1 MVALFRRWSDIIWLS
16 IIKFEIIRFEIV
28 DAFMAFDLA

>member
-1 MVALFRRWSDIIWLS
+1 MVALFRRWSDKIWLN

-28 DAFMAFDLA
+28 DAFMAFDVA